1 MDILFL
7 PLVFVNFRVRVKL
20 PQSPHASQVSVMQTH
35 AYLLS
40 LCSMKQLPVGVF
52 LVPLDGMR
60 VLGRVTP
67 SITFAGTKTHS
78 YTWVERGTSRS
89 KMSCPR
95 TQHNVPAQLCLGS
108 GPLYSI
114 QSPMSINKTLGQF
127 PHFSDGKN
135 GTLEL
140 SANP

>member
-20 PQSPHASQVSVMQTH
+20 AQSPHASQVSVMQTH

-52 LVPLDGMR
+52 LVPLDGML

-95 TQHNVPAQLCLGS
+95 TQHKSRHCFVSDLDL
-108 GPLYSI
+108 SI
-114 QSPMSINKTLGQF
+114 QSRVQCQLTRLLDNSRISVM
-127 PHFSDGKN
+127 GKM
-135 GTLEL
+135 
-140 SANP
+140 AR